1 MDLNIQHSIGN
12 KLLIENNTILINN
25 YIHPYVYPLKRYG
38 ILPYD
43 DNRVILNAHID
54 DTDYINASWIT
65 GRREIA
71 TQGPLPNTVIHF
83 LQMICEQN
91 VEAIVM
97 LTKTIEGNRQSSFN
111 FESFSVKGIVKCEQY
126 WPEVDQSLVFDHMVI
141 KTLEE
146 TEVIE
151 NEFYQRRLQIEGKF
165 FSSSTCFR

>member
-1 MDLNIQHSIGN
+1 MNS
-12 KLLIENNTILINN
+12 
-25 YIHPYVYPLKRYG
+25 
-38 ILPYD
+38 
-43 DNRVILNAHID
+43 HID

-65 GRREIA
+65 GRRLIA

-97 LTKTIEGNRQSSFN
+97 LTKAIEENRQSSFY
-111 FESFSVKGIVKCEQY
+111 FESLSLKGIIKCEQY
-126 WPEVDQSLVFDHMVI
+126 WPELDQSLEFDHMVI

-146 TEVIE
+146 TEVIK

-165 FSSSTCFR
+165 FFFLYIF

>member
-1 MDLNIQHSIGN
+1 MNS
-12 KLLIENNTILINN
+12 
-25 YIHPYVYPLKRYG
+25 
-38 ILPYD
+38 
-43 DNRVILNAHID
+43 HID

-71 TQGPLPNTVIHF
+71 TQGPLPNTVAYF

-97 LTKTIEGNRQSSFN
+97 LTKTIEENRQSSFY

-126 WPEVDQSLVFDHMVI
+126 WPELDQSLVFGHMVI

-146 TEVIE
+146 TEVTG
-151 NEFYQRRLQIEGKF
+151 NEFYQRRLQVEGKF
-165 FSSSTCFR
+165 SLFFQLHVLHKQIGSILFLICPQFLFQTKLQK

>member
-1 MDLNIQHSIGN
+1 MD
-12 KLLIENNTILINN
+12 
-25 YIHPYVYPLKRYG
+25 V
-38 ILPYD
+38 
-43 DNRVILNAHID
+43 HID

-71 TQGPLPNTVIHF
+71 TQGPLPNTVVHF

-91 VEAIVM
+91 VGAIVM
-97 LTKTIEGNRQSSFN
+97 LTKTIEGNRQSSFY

-126 WPEVDQSLVFDHMVI
+126 WPEVDQSFVFDHMVI

-165 FSSSTCFR
+165 FF